1 MVPARRALAGS
12 LASGLIGQAVLL
24 VTGIIV
30 ARALGPTDRGYLALL
45 VLVPAILQHLGTL
58 GLPLAT
64 TYFIARDARDEARVL
79 HNIAAPAV
87 IQALGLTI
95 VQGAVLLLLLDD
107 EPQRVQT
114 AAIASF
120 ILLPG
125 AIADIYGKALLQ
137 GQRRYTA
144 FNILRNATV
153 TFYLLGVLG
162 LVAFAEAQLVGV
174 ALVWACATLLGG
186 GLTVGIA
193 LRSRA
198 RKSQQAGPSRRAML
212 RFGITGFLGS
222 LSPVATFRLDQAVI
236 GLFLAP
242 RVLGLY
248 VVGLAFTNL
257 PAVISRG
264 IAMIA
269 LPQVA
274 HSSDSRYRDAWRFVM
289 VSTALSGAVVLVLEL
304 TVGVL
309 IPLFF
314 GDAFADAV
322 PITRILLV
330 AALFDGARRVLTDSV
345 SGSGL
350 PALGTIAE
358 LASAAVLILLL
369 LILTPRWGA
378 EGVAAALAISALLS
392 FCTLAVLYR
401 RSTRSSATSAA
412 RG

>member
-12 LASGLIGQAVLL
+12 LAAGLFGQAVLL

-45 VLVPAILQHLGTL
+45 VLVPAILQQVGTL

-64 TYFIARDARDEARVL
+64 TYFVARDAGDEARVR
-79 HNIAAPAV
+79 HNIALPAVLQGVILTV
-87 IQALGLTI
+87 IQAGILL
-95 VQGAVLLLLLDD
+95 VLLED
-107 EPQRVQT
+107 EPQRVQN
-114 AAIASF
+114 AALASF

-137 GQRRYTA
+137 GQRRYAA
-144 FNILRNATV
+144 FNVLRNANV

-162 LVAFAEAQLVGV
+162 LVAVTEAELGNV
-174 ALVWACATLLGG
+174 ALVWACASVLAG

-193 LRSRA
+193 LA
-198 RKSQQAGPSRRAML
+198 RPPREPRRDGPSRRAML
-212 RFGITGFLGS
+212 RFGVTGFLGS

-242 RVLGLY
+242 RALGLY

-274 HSSDSRYRDAWRFVM
+274 QSRDSHYRDAWRFVA
-289 VSTALSGAVVLVLEL
+289 VSTALSGAVVLALEL
-304 TVGVL
+304 SVGVL
-309 IPLFF
+309 IPFFF

-358 LASAAVLILLL
+358 LSSAAVLIPLLV
-369 LILTPRWGA
+369 IFTPRWGP

-392 FCTLAVLYR
+392 FATLAVLFW
-401 RSTRSSATSAA
+401 RSTRGRASSTVS
-412 RG
+412 G